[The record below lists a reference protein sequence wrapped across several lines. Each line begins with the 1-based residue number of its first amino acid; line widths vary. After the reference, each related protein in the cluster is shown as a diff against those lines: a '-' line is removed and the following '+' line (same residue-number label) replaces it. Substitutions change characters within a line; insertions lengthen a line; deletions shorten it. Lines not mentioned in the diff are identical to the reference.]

1 MVASAFLTEREMI
14 TGEQIAGI
22 VRAIV
27 AALGGYLVGQ
37 GMVDAETMTAVAGAA
52 ATIAAAGWSVWSKN
66 R

>member
-1 MVASAFLTEREMI
+1 VASAFSMERKMI

>member
-1 MVASAFLTEREMI
+1 MVASAFLTERKMI

-27 AALGGYLVGQ
+27 AALGGYLVGK

>member
-1 MVASAFLTEREMI
+1 MVASAFSMERKMI